1 MYFKRID
8 MHGFKSFA
16 DPVSIEFH
24 EGITCIVGPNGSG
37 KSNISDA
44 IRWVLGEQSPKMLR
58 GGKMEEVIFAGT
70 ASRKSRGMAEVTL
83 VIDNSK
89 GILPIDYA
97 EVAITR
103 RMYRSGESEYSIN
116 NNHCRLRDIRELIM
130 DTGIGVDGY
139 SLIGQGK
146 IADIVSN
153 KPESR
158 REIFE
163 EAAGIVKYR
172 TKKMESERKL
182 EASSGNLERVNDI
195 ISEIE
200 SRIGKLKND
209 SEKAKEYLIL
219 RDRYKELEI
228 NVTLKNIENIE
239 LKNEYIKD
247 DLAELAS
254 QIEELKEDKAS
265 IDTELTEYR
274 NRNEELG
281 RLGNETRDKLLISV
295 EKINELVNQ
304 NQLNREKL
312 ATIDKDIDRLKDEIA
327 VIDSKLE
334 KEAESETTLQTDKD
348 KLYEELSILK
358 NDLDQRL
365 KKQAELSAGI
375 NADAAAI
382 DQQKNSIYEL
392 HSSISSKNSEIN
404 SLLSL
409 QGTLE
414 KRKEQVLADRAS
426 AEAMRN
432 DLADRRSRA
441 TQELAVLK
449 AEFNKATEQRKEYIL
464 SHNEKILRERSL
476 AKELEELRISIG
488 QISTRKKM
496 IEEMES
502 SYEGYNNAVKFIM
515 RSKLPGI
522 NGVVAE
528 LIEVPQGYETA
539 IETALGAALQNIV
552 CEDDHHAQTA
562 ISALKANKA
571 GRLTF
576 LPIKSMRDSSPSY
589 DQRLKNSE
597 GFKGFCVQCIKFDE
611 KYRKVMEYLLGR
623 VIIVDTLDHAVRLS
637 KNSTG
642 GGLRFVTLEG
652 EVINSGG
659 AITGGTFRSN
669 TANLLERKAEIKQ
682 LGEKL
687 NSMELSKNRGSN
699 ELEELRAAI
708 ASGQDTIQR
717 LDLEHREKE
726 MELLNKENSA
736 AAMSGQ
742 LSELELAGE
751 KSRKELENID
761 SEKSASES
769 MINEI
774 RTIVQQAS
782 EDISEIE
789 KITDT
794 GLQNFELKKS
804 SLDEINEEITR
815 AKVAVGTAESRKNHV
830 DQLLSRIE
838 EYKKEI
844 TEDRYSKEVV
854 ILTLEAE
861 KSSLLEGDNG
871 LESGI
876 RVREQE
882 KLDMERYLQEIQEE
896 KASVTKHL
904 DEITKKKDEMDQILG
919 GYQNQKYDLEIKQ
932 AKYDTQ
938 LDTYKDKLW
947 EEFEV
952 SYLQAIEFRKKD
964 FNLAAAVK
972 ETREIKSR
980 IKDLGEVN
988 VGAIKEFESVSERY
1002 DFLSEQRSDILGA
1015 MNSLKQI
1022 IDDMDKT
1029 IKQSFKESFDRIV
1042 LNFEKAFQELFG
1054 GGAAELRLEDENNP
1068 LECGIEIVAQP
1079 PGKKLQNINLM
1090 SGGEK
1095 TMTAIALMFAVL
1107 RAKPTPF
1114 CILDEVEAALDDA
1127 NIDRFASYLKNFD
1140 EIQFALVTHQKAT
1153 MEYADVL
1160 YGVTMPEQGISRII
1174 SLRLGDEF
1182 LVG

>member
-16 DPVSIEFH
+16 EPVSIEFH

-83 VIDNSK
+83 VIDNRT
-89 GILPIDYA
+89 GILPIDYS

-116 NNHCRLRDIRELIM
+116 NSQCRLRDIRELIM

-172 TKKMESERKL
+172 TKKAESERKL
-182 EASSGNLERVNDI
+182 EASNANLERVNDI
-195 ISEIE
+195 VVEIE
-200 SRIGKLKND
+200 SRIGGLKED
-209 SEKAKEYLIL
+209 SKKASEYLIL
-219 RDRYKELEI
+219 RDKYKELEI
-228 NVTLKNIENIE
+228 NITLKNIENIE

-254 QIEELKEDKAS
+254 QIEELKEDKAF
-265 IDTELTEYR
+265 IDTDIIENR

-281 RLGNETRDKLLISV
+281 KLGNETRDKLLLSV
-295 EKINELVNQ
+295 EKINCLVNQ

-312 ATIDKDIDRLKDEIA
+312 GTIDKDNERLKEEIA
-327 VIDSKLE
+327 VVESKLE
-334 KEAESETTLQTDKD
+334 KESENAKE
-348 KLYEELSILK
+348 LYVNKRKIDEELAVLEA
-358 NDLDQRL
+358 DLADRI
-365 KKQAELSAGI
+365 KSYTEITTALSA
-375 NADAAAI
+375 DAEEI
-382 DQQKNSIYEL
+382 DSQKSKIYEL
-392 HSSISSKNSEIN
+392 HSTISNKNSEIN

-409 QGTLE
+409 QSTLE
-414 KRKEQVLADRAS
+414 KRKSQILSERDAGDTLYLELTDRYENSVREQQSLKDQFQKIEAD
-426 AEAMRN
+426 N
-432 DLADRRSRA
+432 
-441 TQELAVLK
+441 QELKQKYNEDV
-449 AEFNKATEQRKEYIL
+449 FKE
-464 SHNEKILRERSL
+464 KKL
-476 AKELEELRISIG
+476 ARDLEELKISIG

-515 RSKLPGI
+515 KSNLPGI

-528 LIEVPQGYETA
+528 LIEVPRGFETA

-552 CEDDHHAQTA
+552 CEDDQSAQNG
-562 ISALKANKA
+562 IGALKANKA

-576 LPIKSMRDSSPSY
+576 LPIKSMRDSNQNY
-589 DQRLKNSE
+589 DQRLKNAE
-597 GFKGFCVQCIKFDE
+597 GFKGFGVECIKFNS
-611 KYRKVMEYLLGR
+611 KYQKIMEYLLGR
-623 VIIVDTLDHAVRLS
+623 VIIVDTLDHAVKLS
-637 KNSTG
+637 KAGNG

-659 AITGGTFRSN
+659 AITGGTFRNN
-669 TANLLERKAEIKQ
+669 TSNLLERKTEAKQ

-687 NSMELSKNRGSN
+687 VAMERSKVAGDQ
-699 ELEELRAAI
+699 ELENLRTDI
-708 ASGQDTIQR
+708 LKGQDMIQQR
-717 LDLEHREKE
+717 DKEHREKE
-726 MELLNKENSA
+726 LELLSKDNA
-736 AAMSGQ
+736 ITTMSQ
-742 LSELELAGE
+742 QISDLKFSDE
-751 KSRKELENID
+751 KRQKELDNIEN
-761 SEKSASES
+761 ENKASEV
-769 MINEI
+769 MIDEI
-774 RTIVQQAS
+774 KVIVQ
-782 EDISEIE
+782 
-789 KITDT
+789 
-794 GLQNFELKKS
+794 KS
-804 SLDEINEEITR
+804 SQDIADIEHKTDSGLLKYEEKKAVLEGINEEITKAR
-815 AKVAVGTAESRKNHV
+815 VAVGTTESQKNHV
-830 DQLLSRIE
+830 DQLLARIDG
-838 EYKKEI
+838 YKKELA
-844 TEDRYSKEVV
+844 EEKNNKERS
-854 ILTLEAE
+854 IEA
-861 KSSLLEGDNG
+861 L
-871 LESGI
+871 
-876 RVREQE
+876 EQE
-882 KLDMERYLQEIQEE
+882 KHNLLNGDNSLESEIKTKESEKEAIERYLGEIQEE
-896 KASVTKHL
+896 KETVSKYL
-904 DEITKKKDEMDQILG
+904 NEITQKKEEMEGILA
-919 GYQNQKYDLEIKQ
+919 GYQTQKYDLEIKQ
-932 AKYDTQ
+932 AKYETQ
-938 LDTYKDKLW
+938 LDSYKDKLW

-952 SYLQAIEFRKKD
+952 SYLQAIDFKKKD

-972 ETREIKSR
+972 ESKEIKNR
-980 IKDLGEVN
+980 IKELGEVN
-988 VGAIKEFESVSERY
+988 VGAIKEYESVSERY
-1002 DFLSEQRSDILGA
+1002 EFLSEQRNDILSA

-1029 IKQSFKESFDRIV
+1029 IKQSFKESFDQIV
-1042 LNFEKAFQELFG
+1042 LNFEGAFQELFG

-1107 RAKPTPF
+1107 KAKPTPF

-1127 NIDRFASYLKNFD
+1127 NIDRFARYLTNFNN
-1140 EIQFALVTHQKAT
+1140 IQFALVTHQKAT

-1160 YGVTMPEQGISRII
+1160 YGVTMPEQGISKII
-1174 SLRLGDEF
+1174 SLKLGDAFE
-1182 LVG
+1182 L